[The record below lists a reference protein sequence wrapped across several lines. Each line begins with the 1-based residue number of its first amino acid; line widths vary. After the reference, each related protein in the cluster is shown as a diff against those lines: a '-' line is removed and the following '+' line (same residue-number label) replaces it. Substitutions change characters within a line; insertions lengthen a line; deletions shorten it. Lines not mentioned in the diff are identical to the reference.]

1 MTKPRRQEEMGKVKI
16 PMGRPLKTHF
26 KDFIGYFH
34 KIKYWEGYPNV
45 SNNKL
50 SWCCHFQTQCFHFL
64 QISASPEGVL

>member
-34 KIKYWEGYPNV
+34 KIKY
-45 SNNKL
+45 
-50 SWCCHFQTQCFHFL
+50 
-64 QISASPEGVL
+64 